1 MKEFTEAVRLAP
13 DHARYVYV
21 QAIALNSD
29 GKRDE
34 AVAVLRRAQQ
44 QFPGN
49 MDIINALFSMS
60 REAGDKPAALRYAKQ
75 LAELMPDNANLRKL
89 IAELEKP

>member
-1 MKEFTEAVRLAP
+1 M
-13 DHARYVYV
+13 
-21 QAIALNSD
+21 QAIALNSA

-34 AVAVLRRAQQ
+34 ALAVLRRAQQ

-49 MDIINALFSMS
+49 MEIINALFTMS

-75 LAELMPDNANLRKL
+75 LAELMPDNPNLRRL
-89 IAELEKP
+89 IADLEKP